1 MNANDVKIEMT
12 AAETAFIDGFV
23 KERCIPHE
31 TVIEHRLERWC
42 AEMQARIFESP
53 IEWSLAAAGGILP
66 KFEPKKR
73 GGATPKAPAE
83 TIRFVF
89 ASMSDEPGKA
99 WRAEL
104 RIPPEATLGTIIPV
118 KVTGLGI
125 DSVPEGVLAL
135 AGCKIPLVNGEGGI
149 LFDLFIN
156 SIRTP
161 GVSLIRP
168 DGTIESGKLM
178 FM

>member
-1 MNANDVKIEMT
+1 MNANDAKIEMT

-23 KERCIPHE
+23 KERCIPHD
-31 TVIEHRLERWC
+31 TVIERRLERWC
-42 AEMQARIFESP
+42 AKMQSRIFESP

-66 KFEPKKR
+66 KFEPKA
-73 GGATPKAPAE
+73 GVQTPKSPAE
-83 TIRFVF
+83 TVRFVF
-89 ASMSDEPGKA
+89 ASASGEPGKA

-104 RIPPEATLGTIIPV
+104 LIPPEATLGTIIPV

-125 DSVPEGVLAL
+125 DSVPEGVLTL

-149 LFDLFIN
+149 LFDLFIGG
-156 SIRTP
+156 IRTP
-161 GVSLIRP
+161 GVSLTRP
-168 DGTIESGKLM
+168 DGTSESGKLM

>member
-31 TVIEHRLERWC
+31 TVIERRLERWC
-42 AEMQARIFESP
+42 AEMQTRIFESP

-66 KFEPKKR
+66 KFEPKL
-73 GGATPKAPAE
+73 GAQTPKAPAE
-83 TIRFVF
+83 TVRFVF

-104 RIPPEATLGTIIPV
+104 HIPPEATLGTIIPV

-135 AGCKIPLVNGEGGI
+135 AGCKIPLMNGEGGI

-156 SIRTP
+156 GIRTP